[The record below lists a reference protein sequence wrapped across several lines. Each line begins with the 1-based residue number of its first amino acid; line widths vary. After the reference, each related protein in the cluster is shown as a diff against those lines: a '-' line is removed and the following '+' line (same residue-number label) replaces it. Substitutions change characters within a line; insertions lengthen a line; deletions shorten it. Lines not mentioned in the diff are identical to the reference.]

1 MQADNT
7 RLEATVDKEAKHTTG
22 SRGSGRGSVH
32 KAAPPGFPGQGRPG
46 EGEGGRQGHNP
57 HPLPLLTS
65 WPAGPWEA
73 GLEIPEE
80 KEDIPQH
87 LKQKPRAPLH
97 GVGSPC
103 PIAWRTDQS
112 DGTEVPESSQ
122 GLRTGCLQ
130 HTDRTLWKTFPMRLT
145 AQAPFASPL
154 LTPAVRRA

>member
-1 MQADNT
+1 MQSKPRWTKRPNT
-7 RLEATVDKEAKHTTG
+7 QQAPGGAGGARCTKQLP
-22 SRGSGRGSVH
+22 RGFLVKG
-32 KAAPPGFPGQGRPG
+32 GQGRGRGVGRDTTHTPCLYLHPG
-46 EGEGGRQGHNP
+46 QLVPGGRETQ
-57 HPLPLLTS
+57 
-65 WPAGPWEA
+65 A

-87 LKQKPRAPLH
+87 LKQKPRAPLR